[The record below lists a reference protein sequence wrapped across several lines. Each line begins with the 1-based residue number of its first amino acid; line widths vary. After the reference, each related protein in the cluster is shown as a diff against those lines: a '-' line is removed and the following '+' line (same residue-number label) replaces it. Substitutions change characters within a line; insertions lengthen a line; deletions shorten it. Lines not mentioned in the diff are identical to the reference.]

1 MTVSTKLVAGDTL
14 SQDVAAPKD
23 SEGTTY
29 PASAGWTL
37 TYRLIPRGGNSSV
50 ITFNATAD
58 GDDYT
63 LAVAASDT
71 AIWSAGWYS
80 VTAYVTLGAETYTV
94 EPAFE
99 QVEILANPR
108 TVAAGYDG
116 RSQAQK
122 ALDDAKQALAD
133 AQARAANV
141 GTSGSA
147 VSGIVEYTIGE
158 RRFKYATAAEAVSSM
173 IAAVDYW
180 EKEVAREVRAD
191 AIRRGMADPR
201 KVYVRMS
208 RA

>member
-1 MTVSTKLVAGDTL
+1 MSTRIVAGDTL
-14 SQDVAAPKD
+14 SQDISAPRDAAGEAYTA
-23 SEGTTY
+23 SE
-29 PASAGWTL
+29 GWTL
-37 TYRLIPRGGNSSV
+37 TYRLVPRDPSAAV
-50 ITFNATAD
+50 ITLNAAAD
-58 GDDYT
+58 GEDYT
-63 LAVAASDT
+63 LSVAASAT
-71 AIWSAGWYS
+71 AAWAPGYYS
-80 VTAYVTLGAETYTV
+80 VSAYVTLGTETYTV
-94 EPAFE
+94 EPAFS
-99 QVEILANPR
+99 QVEILQNPR
-108 TVAAGYDG
+108 TAVAGLDG

-122 ALDDAKQALAD
+122 ALDDAKRALAD

-147 VSGIVEYTIGE
+147 SGGLVEYSIGE

-201 KVYVRMS
+201 KVYVRAS

>member
-1 MTVSTKLVAGDTL
+1 MSTRIVAGDTL
-14 SQDVAAPKD
+14 SQDISAPRDAAGEAYTA
-23 SEGTTY
+23 SEGW
-29 PASAGWTL
+29 AL
-37 TYRLIPRGGNSSV
+37 TYRLVPRDGTAAV
-50 ITFNATAD
+50 ISINAASD

-63 LAVAASDT
+63 LAVAASTT
-71 AIWSAGWYS
+71 AAWAPGYYS
-80 VTAYVTLGAETYTV
+80 VSAYVTLGTETYTV
-94 EPAFE
+94 QPAFA
-99 QVEILANPR
+99 QVEILQNPR
-108 TVAAGYDG
+108 TAVSGFDG

-133 AQARAANV
+133 AQARARNV

-147 VSGIVEYTIGE
+147 SAGLVEYQIGE

-201 KVYVRMS
+201 KVYVRAS